1 MTDATFL
8 LRSEGELLDAAALA
22 VAHARTLGVDQASVL
37 ANEVSGINIGARDGD
52 IVSAIRDGHQSLV
65 VTVYDGRRVGTA
77 DVTHLSSDAIR
88 TAVDRA
94 AAIARQVQPDPYAG
108 LPDPAWLAVDGP
120 DVAMFAPADLGARA
134 LGDAALALNHAV
146 AAADAPGGIRL
157 RVDGASASAH
167 EMQWARVT
175 TDGFARSAR
184 ATEYT
189 LGTSV
194 IAEGP
199 DGMAMYGW
207 SDTQRRHPMLSPAT
221 MIAARA
227 VAGAVAAI
235 GARSV
240 TTRTAPVLLDAPVA
254 GSLVGELTDALSGMA
269 QHQGTSF
276 LRGAA
281 GTVALAAHLDLIE
294 DAFEPWGLAS
304 GAWDS
309 DGIAAP
315 RRHIIRAGR
324 IEGYVLSAYSAR
336 LLGLTPTGNADGI
349 NNLTFSSRNTRAGDD
364 RAAMVR
370 RLGEGLL
377 VTGFVG
383 GSVDRATGAWS
394 KAATGF
400 WVSGG
405 EIAYPVCDITVAGE
419 LPRMLA
425 DIRAVGADVHQGRA
439 IRCGSILLDSLRI
452 AGR

>member
-1 MTDATFL
+1 MTAATFL
-8 LRSEGELLDAAALA
+8 LRSERELLDAAALA
-22 VAHARTLGVDQASVL
+22 IRYVRALGVDQASVL
-37 ANEVSGINIGARDGD
+37 ANEVSGINIGARGGE

-65 VTVYDGRRVGTA
+65 VTVYDGQRIGTA
-77 DVTHLSSDAIR
+77 DVSDLSPDAIHI
-88 TAVDRA
+88 AVERA
-94 AAIARQVQPDPYAG
+94 TAIARQVQPDPHAG
-108 LPDPAWLAVDGP
+108 LPDPALLALHGP
-120 DVAMFAPADLGARA
+120 DVAMFAPAGLDA
-134 LGDAALALNHAV
+134 LTAGDAALALDRAA
-146 AAADAPGGIRL
+146 AAADTPAGIRV
-157 RVDGASASAH
+157 RVDSAGASAH

-194 IAEGP
+194 IAEGAA
-199 DGMAMYGW
+199 GMAMYGW
-207 SDTQRRHPMLSPAT
+207 SDSRRRHPALSPPAA
-221 MIAARA
+221 IGARA
-227 VAGAVAAI
+227 AAGAVAAI

-254 GSLVGELTDALSGMA
+254 GSLVGELAAALDGMA

-281 GTVALAAHLDLIE
+281 GMMALAPHLDLAE
-294 DAFEPWGLAS
+294 DAFEPWGLSS

-315 RRHIIRAGR
+315 PRRIVAAGR
-324 IEGYVLSAYSAR
+324 IEGYFLSDYSAR
-336 LLGLTPTGNADGI
+336 LLGLTTTGNADGI
-349 NNLTFSSRNTRAGDD
+349 NNLSLSSRNTIDDDD
-364 RAAMVR
+364 RDAMIG

-377 VTGFVG
+377 VTGFIG

-405 EIAYPVCDITVAGE
+405 EIAFPVRDIIVAGE
-419 LPRMLA
+419 LPAMLA
-425 DIRAVGADVHQGRA
+425 SIRAVGADIYQGRA
-439 IRCGSILLDSLRI
+439 IRTGSILLDGLRI